1 VTESRID
8 KERLAALIDG
18 RLSASDRAAVLKELA
33 ASDPDTFAAIVD
45 AAAVADDLAGNSEKR
60 SAVSPL
66 SISRSRKRPYR
77 IAVGTAIAA
86 GLIAVVAIP
95 RATRRDRQMP
105 DFRTDF
111 ASMLTAPSFPAL
123 TPASGTAR
131 GSADAKSDTAGAF
144 RMGGLLTDLRL
155 GSRGSMRRRDVAMD
169 LSELL
174 RDTGQPAVSTLFAGI
189 AVAPDGAATASD
201 SAIATAVRMVSP
213 AGPESA
219 VAAGA
224 WIEAA
229 RFAAATADEQFFN
242 RTDHVST
249 NLGTLTDARA
259 PGSAKRIRRLIGV
272 RGWND
277 LARELESLQ
286 RTMIR

>member
-1 VTESRID
+1 MTESRID
-8 KERLAALIDG
+8 TERLAALIDG

-33 ASDPDTFAAIVD
+33 VSDSDTFAAIVD
-45 AAAVADDLAGNSEKR
+45 AAAVADDLAGNSKKS
-60 SAVSPL
+60 SAGSTL
-66 SISRSRKRPYR
+66 SISRSRPYR
-77 IAVGTAIAA
+77 IAVGMAIAA
-86 GLIAVVAIP
+86 GLIAVFAIP
-95 RATRRDRQMP
+95 LASRRDRQMP

-111 ASMLTAPSFPAL
+111 ASMLTARSFPAL
-123 TPASGTAR
+123 PSALGIAR
-131 GSADAKSDTAGAF
+131 GSADAKPDTAAAF

-189 AVAPDGAATASD
+189 AVAAEGAATSSD
-201 SAIATAVRMVSP
+201 TAIATAVRMASP
-213 AGPESA
+213 TGPESA
-219 VAAGA
+219 VTAGA

-229 RFAAATADEQFFN
+229 RFAAATADEQFFTQ
-242 RTDHVST
+242 TDHVSE

-259 PGSAKRIRRLIGV
+259 PGSAKEIRRLIRV
-272 RGWND
+272 RGWSD

-286 RTMIR
+286 RKMSK